1 MVLMNSLYSAGKL
14 ERFLFVEFGVNK
26 AYKLILAFCFHKTQ
40 RDDNFNILQQC
51 NLSKFSLSI

>member
-1 MVLMNSLYSAGKL
+1 MNCASGKL